1 MSSSSTRLATMTGAA
16 ALVAAAGVVFAPS
29 AAADVSLPSPTVVS
43 GTVSPGGTLIVSG
56 TGCSAATVGEYVT
69 GVDVGISYG
78 QAGDGM
84 SITPDTANGYWSVQ
98 LTLPATLP
106 AGTYPVSAYCGT
118 YNGDIAYPQV
128 QATVGAG
135 AATVT
140 KATNGVVTV
149 TATPGQSLTPDA
161 PAAPGEVRVL
171 KLTGY
176 TPGEEV
182 KLVLH
187 STPRTI
193 GTFTADAQGIVTA
206 RFSVPAG
213 TPAGAHELKVT
224 RADGSVVSYPVTVV
238 AAAKQ
243 LASTGADVTVPLIA
257 GSALVVAGA
266 GALVACRRRAS
277 GAAQG

>member
-1 MSSSSTRLATMTGAA
+1 MPTPFARLATTTGVA
-16 ALVAAAGVVFAPS
+16 ALVAAAGVVLAPS
-29 AAADVSLPSPTVVS
+29 AAADVSLPAPTVAP
-43 GTVSPGGTLIVSG
+43 GTVSPGGSLTISG
-56 TGCSAATVGEYVT
+56 TGCSAATVGQPVT
-69 GVDVGISYG
+69 GVDAGISYG
-78 QAGDGM
+78 QAGDGK
-84 SITPDTANGYWSVQ
+84 SITPDAQGNWSVQ

-106 AGTYPVSAYCGT
+106 SGKYTVSAYCGT

-149 TATPGQSLTPDA
+149 TAAPGQSLTPDA

-176 TPGEEV
+176 APGEVV

-193 GTFTADAQGIVTA
+193 GTFTADAQGVVTA

-224 RADGSVVSYPVTVV
+224 RADGSVVSYPVSV
-238 AAAKQ
+238 AAGKR

-266 GALVACRRRAS
+266 GALVASRRRAS
-277 GAAQG
+277 GAARN